1 MDITSTRIRF
11 INNSKYIAIA
21 SVTLD
26 NELIINDIRV
36 VANGKSDI
44 RLIFPCSERALSRRQ
59 YNILPDSEL
68 YKRIKKAI
76 FFKLKKEENQ
86 WLTGKELQKK
96 IEINMNI
103 KGEWKWSIYVL
114 LLLLHFWL

>member
-11 INNSKYIAIA
+11 INNSKYIAI
-21 SVTLD
+21 VTLD

-36 VANGKSDI
+36 VADGKSDI
-44 RLIFPCSERALSRRQ
+44 RLIFPCSERALARRQ

-76 FFKLKKEENQ
+76 FFKLKKEE
-86 WLTGKELQKK
+86 K
-96 IEINMNI
+96 
-103 KGEWKWSIYVL
+103 
-114 LLLLHFWL
+114 

>member
-1 MDITSTRIRF
+1 MDITSARIRF

-44 RLIFPCSERALSRRQ
+44 RLIFPCSERALARRQ

-68 YKRIKKAI
+68 YIRIKKAI
-76 FFKLKKEENQ
+76 FFELNKKGKYQN
-86 WLTGKELQKK
+86 WYLTQV
-96 IEINMNI
+96 N
-103 KGEWKWSIYVL
+103 
-114 LLLLHFWL
+114 

>member
-36 VANGKSDI
+36 VADGKSDI
-44 RLIFPCSERALSRRQ
+44 RLIFPC
-59 YNILPDSEL
+59 
-68 YKRIKKAI
+68 
-76 FFKLKKEENQ
+76 
-86 WLTGKELQKK
+86 
-96 IEINMNI
+96 
-103 KGEWKWSIYVL
+103 
-114 LLLLHFWL
+114 

>member
-1 MDITSTRIRF
+1 MDITSARIRF

-68 YKRIKKAI
+68 YIRIKKAI
-76 FFKLKKEENQ
+76 FFELNKK
-86 WLTGKELQKK
+86 GKYQNGK
-96 IEINMNI
+96 
-103 KGEWKWSIYVL
+103 
-114 LLLLHFWL
+114 

>member
-1 MDITSTRIRF
+1 MDITSARIRF

-44 RLIFPCSERALSRRQ
+44 RLIFPCSERALSRRGCR
-59 YNILPDSEL
+59 
-68 YKRIKKAI
+68 K
-76 FFKLKKEENQ
+76 
-86 WLTGKELQKK
+86 
-96 IEINMNI
+96 
-103 KGEWKWSIYVL
+103 
-114 LLLLHFWL
+114 